1 MNFLSDYLIASN
13 SKYLLFFLIAWAISY
28 ISFPVIINIS
38 KAKGLTAVPTGRSSH
53 KAEIPNLGGVG
64 IFIGFVLAFSS
75 FGSMFGISAN
85 YNVSGCLVILLF
97 LGLKDDILIL
107 TARTKFLVQIGI
119 GLIMSLSSTALL
131 NNMYGVFDLYQI
143 GLLPAV
149 LLTTFAYVLII
160 NSYNLIDGIDGLAG
174 TIAIC
179 VLFVSSI
186 IFYNA
191 NVMKLFVA
199 SLALMGSLVAFLQY
213 NFSNK
218 KKLFMG
224 DTGTMIVGF
233 LLCFLVINILSIK
246 NVDFGL
252 FSYQVSPALVVALLF
267 YPLMDTARIF
277 FIRLFILKRSPFKA
291 DKNHIHHRLLSIG
304 FKHYQISIFVGIV
317 TLAIAIFSVSLADFN
332 IYEQLLFVISFG
344 VILLSVPFI
353 FHKASSL
360 NFNFIKKTILSVTII
375 VALTFMQSCAS
386 KRDLLYLG
394 DNAIDKISDEKIKN
408 QSIEVNDILS
418 IKIYSLD
425 PESSKIYNI
434 DLLEGSAGQ
443 GVGLEL
449 AKLKGYL
456 VSDVAAIVMP
466 VLGTVEVGNKTTA
479 ELEAYLRYRLIN
491 EGHLKDPTVVVRI
504 LNSKVTVLG
513 EVRTPGTF
521 TFSEKNLTI
530 FQALGLAGDLTI
542 NGERR
547 DVVVVRQDRDSK
559 KIYHIDLTSKNWMST
574 ELYYIKQNDV
584 IIVNPNTAKI
594 KSSGIIGNPSTL
606 VSIVSFLLTGF
617 LLIKK

>member
-28 ISFPVIINIS
+28 VSFPVIINIS

-75 FGSMFGISAN
+75 FGSMCGISAN

-434 DLLEGSAGQ
+434 DLLESSTGG